1 VIVLVALALR
11 AAYFQQIQENP
22 FFLSP
27 VFDARDYQVWAE
39 EITDGRLLWDE
50 LRLHSPGYPYALAA
64 ISAVTGHRLPAMV
77 FANSLLACGWILLL
91 VLALRRLLPR
101 PAPEIAGG
109 LAAVYWVFL
118 PFEAQLLAETWFS
131 FLCVLTLYL
140 SVRARSWRGLAAAG
154 LTLGLAATTRPN
166 AVACL
171 PFLMLAA
178 AWRRPAPEALRRAGA
193 IAAAFTL
200 VYSPVLIRNYQVSG
214 VLASRHH
221 MAINLY
227 MGNRAGAPGFV
238 DPRPGPDW
246 DLLSAAP
253 ERLGGARTQRDHER
267 WFADRVRESALDDPA
282 GLVRLQF
289 RKLFL
294 FLNAK
299 ELRVI
304 LSPYFFRQW
313 APLQA
318 SPPLPGFGAMI
329 PFAVLGLAVAWRR
342 SGRIGWLYAFALPLS
357 ASVIA
362 TMIGSRYRLPAVPF
376 LIAFAG
382 AGAAQLLAWARERRW
397 PALAGGIAA
406 VAVTAIVA
414 HLPVADSGG
423 ETFAEE
429 WTHVA
434 AARER
439 DGDPAGARA
448 AFERALQEDPTRAST
463 YAGAAEFALRIG
475 DLGAAAGLGGA
486 GLELRPGD
494 PGLLAAR
501 GRALLL
507 AGQADSAVAC
517 LGELVQRRPEDA
529 EARADLARALFDVGR
544 VDESVAAFRE
554 SVRAA
559 PEAVGVLIDA
569 SLVMLETGE
578 ARGDAE
584 LVGEGREL
592 LERAAGL
599 SPLSGEARA
608 RLESLQDLSP

>member
-1 VIVLVALALR
+1 MRRSAGRGWIAPAAIVLVALALR
-11 AAYFQQIQENP
+11 AAYFMQIRENP

-39 EITDGRLLWDE
+39 EIAGGQLLWDE
-50 LRLHSPGYPYALAA
+50 LRLHSPGYPYALAL
-64 ISAVTGHRLPAMV
+64 ISVLTDGRLPAMV
-77 FANSLLACGWILLL
+77 FANSLLACAWILLL
-91 VLALRRLLPR
+91 TLALRRLLPR

-131 FLCVLTLYL
+131 FQCVLALYVL
-140 SVRARSWRGLAAAG
+140 VRARSWRGLAVAG
-154 LTLGLAATTRPN
+154 AVLGLAATTRPN

-171 PFLMLAA
+171 PFVMLAA
-178 AWRRPAPEALRRAGA
+178 ARGSSRPEALRRAGA
-193 IAAAFTL
+193 IAAAFAV
-200 VYSPVLIRNYQVSG
+200 VYSPVLIRNHQVSG
-214 VLASRHH
+214 VLATRHH

-246 DLLSAAP
+246 DALSAAP
-253 ERLGGARTQRDHER
+253 ERLGGARTLSDHER
-267 WFADRVRESALDDPA
+267 WFADRVREDALADPA
-282 GLVRLQF
+282 GLFRLQL
-289 RKLFL
+289 RKLAL
-294 FLNAK
+294 FLSAQ

-304 LSPYFFRQW
+304 LSPHFFEEW

-329 PFAVLGLAVAWRR
+329 PFAVVGLAVAWRR
-342 SGRIGWLYAFALPLS
+342 GGRIGLLYAFALPLS

-382 AGAAQLLAWARERRW
+382 AGAAQLLAWARVRRW
-397 PALAGGIAA
+397 PALGAGVAAAAA
-406 VAVTAIVA
+406 VALVA
-414 HLPVADSGG
+414 HRPVPDSGG

-434 AARER
+434 TARER
-439 DGDPAGARA
+439 DGDPAAARA
-448 AFERALQEDPTRAST
+448 AYERALQEDPARAAT
-463 YAGAAEFALRIG
+463 YSAASEFALRIG
-475 DLGAAAGLGGA
+475 DLGAAAGLGAA

-494 PGLLAAR
+494 PALLAAR

-507 AGQADSAVAC
+507 AGQADSAAAC
-517 LGELVQRRPEDA
+517 LEELARIRPEDA
-529 EARADLARALFDVGR
+529 DVRADLARALYDLGR
-544 VDESVAAFRE
+544 ADESIAAFRE
-554 SVRAA
+554 SLRAA

-569 SLVMLETGE
+569 SGVLLETGE
-578 ARGDAE
+578 ARGDPD
-584 LVGEGREL
+584 LLREGREL
-592 LERAAGL
+592 LRRAADR
-599 SPLSGEARA
+599 SPSE
-608 RLESLQDLSP
+608 